1 MNLTNKAINVIGDS
15 ITAGS
20 GTSDIQN
27 VYHAVLGRM
36 VGARVVRNYG
46 IGGTR
51 VARFDCPEENWGPAF
66 VDRYGDMAD
75 EADLILVFG
84 GTNDYG
90 HGVPLGTLA
99 DTTLETFCGAYRTLL
114 VGLIEKYPAARIV
127 AMTPM
132 QRAGCQSPNPV
143 TGKVLLDYVEA
154 IQSIAGDYSLP
165 VVDMYREAGI
175 CVDIPAQRELFCPD
189 GVHPSDAGNAR
200 LAQRLYGFLQTL

>member
-1 MNLTNKAINVIGDS
+1 MDLTNKAINAIGDS

-20 GTSDIQN
+20 GTTDVRN

-51 VARFDCPEENWGPAF
+51 VARFDYPGENWGPAF
-66 VDRYGDMAD
+66 VDRYADMAED
-75 EADLILVFG
+75 ADLILVFG

-90 HGVPLGTLA
+90 HGVPLGA
-99 DTTLETFCGAYRTLL
+99 PGDTAPETFYGAYRLL
-114 VGLIEKYPAARIV
+114 LQGLIEKYPAARIV
-127 AMTPM
+127 ALTPM
-132 QRAGCQSPNPV
+132 QRAGYTQPNPR
-143 TGKVLLDYVEA
+143 TGQVLLDYVEA
-154 IQSIAGDYSLP
+154 IREIAGQLSVP
-165 VVDMYREAGI
+165 VVDLYREAGI

>member
-1 MNLTNKAINVIGDS
+1 MDLTNKAINVIGDS

-20 GTSDIQN
+20 GTSDGQN

-36 VGARVVRNYG
+36 MGAAVVRNYG

-66 VDRYGDMAD
+66 VDRYVDMAD
-75 EADLILVFG
+75 EAELILVFG

-99 DTTLETFCGAYRTLL
+99 DATPETFCGAYRILL
-114 VGLIEKYPAARIV
+114 QGLIEKYPTARIM

-132 QRAGCQSPNPV
+132 QRAGYTQPNLR
-143 TGKVLLDYVEA
+143 TGRVLLEYVEA
-154 IQSIAGDYSLP
+154 IREIAGQLSIP

>member
-1 MNLTNKAINVIGDS
+1 MDLTNKAINVIGDS

-36 VGARVVRNYG
+36 MGASLVRNYG

-51 VARFDCPEENWGPAF
+51 VSRFDCPEENWGPAF
-66 VDRYGDMAD
+66 VDRYVDMAED
-75 EADLILVFG
+75 ADMVLVFG

-99 DTTLETFCGAYRTLL
+99 DTTPETFCGAYRMLL
-114 VGLIEKYPAARIV
+114 QGLVEKYPTSRIV

-132 QRAGCQSPNPV
+132 QRAGCTQPNLR
-143 TGKVLLDYVEA
+143 TGRVLLEYVEA
-154 IQSIAGDYSLP
+154 IREIAGQLSIP

>member
-1 MNLTNKAINVIGDS
+1 MDLTNKAINVIGDS

-27 VYHAVLGRM
+27 VYHVVLGRM
-36 VGARVVRNYG
+36 MGARVVRNYG

-66 VDRYGDMAD
+66 VDRYADMDDDAQ
-75 EADLILVFG
+75 LVLVFG
-84 GTNDYG
+84 GTNDFG
-90 HGVPLGTLA
+90 HGVPLGEPGNVA
-99 DTTLETFCGAYRTLL
+99 PETFYGAYRMLL
-114 VGLIEKYPAARIV
+114 KGLIEKYPAARIV

-132 QRAGCQSPNPV
+132 QRVDYAQPHPK
-143 TGKVLLDYVEA
+143 TGKVLFDYVEA
-154 IQSIAGDYSLP
+154 IREIAGQLSIP
-165 VVDMYREAGI
+165 VVDLYREAGI
-175 CVDIPAQRELFCPD
+175 CVAIPAQRELFCPD

>member
-1 MNLTNKAINVIGDS
+1 MDLTNKAINVIGDS

-20 GTSDIQN
+20 GTSDGQN

-36 VGARVVRNYG
+36 MGAAVVRNYG

-66 VDRYGDMAD
+66 VDRYVDMAD
-75 EADLILVFG
+75 EAELILVFG

-99 DTTLETFCGAYRTLL
+99 DTTPETFCGAYRILL
-114 VGLIEKYPAARIV
+114 QGLIEKYPTARIV

-132 QRAGCQSPNPV
+132 QRAGCTQPNLR
-143 TGKVLLDYVEA
+143 TGRVLLEYVEA
-154 IQSIAGDYSLP
+154 IREIAGQLSIP